1 MYFQREKATY
11 DKETGEGF
19 TTEFDFSNNQSNE
32 LTHIVDNLHICSLRV
47 AKEKNHG
54 NHYSINLTDKSSYQ
68 KYQAHLPVGEI
79 VSMMDEREIDNWKTA
94 IEHGI
99 SLLKSTKPF
108 IIHCHAGI
116 HRSTLVSSAVLTL
129 TYPDRFPT
137 LLHAHRFV
145 LSKRTIGWKKK
156 DTFEMMEKIVADMR
170 DGNKNI
176 PSFDF
181 MNDKIPSAP
190 FTQRYSR
197 HSLF

>member
-1 MYFQREKATY
+1 MFNSISKPTY

-32 LTHIVDNLHICSLRV
+32 LTHIVDNLHICSLHV
-47 AKEKNHG
+47 AKKYDCHDY
-54 NHYSINLTDKSSYQ
+54 YSINLTDKTSFQ
-68 KYQAHLPVGEI
+68 QHEAHLPVGEI
-79 VSMMDEREIDNWKTA
+79 VHFMEDGEIKNWKTA
-94 IEHGI
+94 IEYGI
-99 SLLKSTKPF
+99 SLAKSNKPF

-129 TYPDRFPT
+129 SNPDRFPT
-137 LLHAHRFV
+137 LLDAHRFV

-170 DGNKNI
+170 IENKNI
-176 PSFDF
+176 LAFDYA
-181 MNDKIPSAP
+181 NDKIPSAP

-197 HSLF
+197 RSLF